1 MHLARRRYVR
11 KGNAAAELRLLTG
24 SDSERSKLTWPLF
37 SQLRQFYVVGRALPS
52 ESNENPE
59 LYRMRIFARDAVL
72 ARSRFWYQMKR
83 QHKVRKIQGE
93 IISTTEIFEK
103 KTGNIKN
110 YGIFLRYLTRAD
122 TVNMYKEY
130 RDVSLCGAVSQM
142 YMEMSGRHSAALD
155 SIQIIRTSILDK
167 SNVRRPQISQFTSEQ
182 IRFPKTN
189 NLKRAPSKALGSRV
203 RAVRPTLY

>member
-1 MHLARRRYVR
+1 MGIQKMV
-11 KGNAAAELRLLTG
+11 KGVGVAE
-24 SDSERSKLTWPLF
+24 
-37 SQLRQFYVVGRALPS
+37 SQKKLRQFYIVGRALATEGSPD
-52 ESNENPE
+52 PT
-59 LYRMRIFARDAVL
+59 LYRMRVFARDAVL
-72 ARSRFWYQMKR
+72 ARSKFWYFMKR

-93 IISTTEIFEK
+93 IISTSEIYEK
-103 KTGNIKN
+103 KTGAIRN
-110 YGIFLRYLTRAD
+110 YGIILRYLTRTG

-203 RAVRPTLY
+203 RAIRPTLY